1 MIAAPTTR
9 QGGPR
14 YARPILR
21 PGGHRRQRKSTQLQL
36 LAQKL
41 EAAGVPCLTTCEPT
55 AGPIGKL
62 LRQVLTGQ
70 VTCDSRVVAPLFAAD
85 RLDHL
90 LNKETGLCQAVDR
103 GMVVLSD
110 RYYFSSY
117 AYQSVDLPLEWVIEA
132 NRPCAGLLRPTATLF
147 IDVSP
152 ELALERIARNRES
165 AELFETKDRL
175 TRTRAQYF
183 KAFALERDRERVVII
198 PGDRDI
204 EAVAG
209 DIWEAVS
216 TLLPSGA

>member
-1 MIAAPTTR
+1 M
-9 QGGPR
+9 QGQFFALEG
-14 YARPILR
+14 ID
-21 PGGHRRQRKSTQLQL
+21 GSGKSTQLQL
-36 LAQKL
+36 LVRRL

-70 VTCDSRVVAPLFAAD
+70 VICDSRVVAPLFAAD

-90 LNKETGLCQAVDR
+90 LNKEAGLCQAVDR

-132 NRPCAGLLRPTATLF
+132 NRPCANLLRPTATLF

-152 ELALERIARNRES
+152 ELALERIARNRAS